1 VFLSSG
7 LEAEKQKITELLD
20 QEKRSTKDES
30 RRLAKKIDFL
40 ERANKHRNDRISQLQ
55 VLDRLHKEKTDL
67 LQRRTDELEDIVK
80 KAESLLITLD
90 HSFNELISM
99 SED

>member
-1 VFLSSG
+1 M
-7 LEAEKQKITELLD
+7 
-20 QEKRSTKDES
+20 
-30 RRLAKKIDFL
+30 
-40 ERANKHRNDRISQLQ
+40 
-55 VLDRLHKEKTDL
+55 LDRLHKEKTDL